1 MTKEELKEAMKD
13 AMKKKEPVKLNVIR
27 GLLAAITNEAIS
39 KGRGPEG
46 ALSEEETMTV
56 LARAARQRR
65 DSIEQFEKGGHPE
78 LAASEKEELL
88 IIERI
93 LPAQMPREEIEKID
107 RAKAAELGISDKT
120 GSGKLMSALMKD
132 LKGKADGAVVKEIV
146 DSLFV

>member
-1 MTKEELKEAMKD
+1 MSYDLKRIGAFLGWISKDVTKEC
-13 AMKKKEPVKLNVIR
+13 
-27 GLLAAITNEAIS
+27 G
-39 KGRGPEG
+39 
-46 ALSEEETMTV
+46 
-56 LARAARQRR
+56 
-65 DSIEQFEKGGHPE
+65 PE

-93 LPAQMPREEIEKID
+93 LPAQMPREEIEKIA